1 MADETLRRYYDGLP
15 REGGFPARCHME
27 LPRRT
32 LSGAR
37 VVNVGCRRG
46 KGCYKLSELVGPTGR
61 VTGIDWRPSL
71 IDEARAGVSAA
82 LERSRMPHSNMTF
95 AVAYPER
102 LRSAVAPESADYVYL
117 NSSFALFADPLQALR
132 ECRAVLVPG
141 GSLLIEC
148 AVADSEGSAAARALI
163 VEVARHLGN
172 AVQAA
177 PSRAQLMG
185 WLAEAGFMAPVLRE
199 EHEVAA
205 DRGSVFDHR
214 VPTVPGDDAAYRLVA
229 LEARKPR

>member
-148 AVADSEGSAAARALI
+148 AVADSEGSAAARALV
-163 VEVARHLGN
+163 VEAARHLGN
-172 AVQAA
+172 AEIG
-177 PSRAQLMG
+177 RAH
-185 WLAEAGFMAPVLRE
+185 V
-199 EHEVAA
+199 
-205 DRGSVFDHR
+205 
-214 VPTVPGDDAAYRLVA
+214 
-229 LEARKPR
+229 

>member
-1 MADETLRRYYDGLP
+1 MADDALRRHYDGLP

-27 LPRRT
+27 LPRRM

-46 KGCYKLSELVGPTGR
+46 KGCYKLSELVGPTGH
-61 VTGIDWRPSL
+61 VTGIDWRPAF
-71 IDEARAGVSAA
+71 IDEARGGVSAA
-82 LERSRMPHSNMTF
+82 LERSRMPRSNMTF
-95 AVAYPER
+95 AVAYPEQ

-117 NSSFALFADPLQALR
+117 NSSLALFADPLRALR
-132 ECRAVLVPG
+132 ECWAVLAPAG
-141 GSLLIEC
+141 TLLLEC
-148 AVADSEGSAAARALI
+148 AVAEDASPSAARALT
-163 VEVARHLGN
+163 VEAARHLGN

-185 WLAEAGFMAPVLRE
+185 WLAEAGFMAPALRE

-214 VPTVPGDDAAYRLVA
+214 MPTVPDDDATYRLVA
-229 LEARKPR
+229 LEARRPR

>member
-1 MADETLRRYYDGLP
+1 MADDALRRHYDGLP

-61 VTGIDWRPSL
+61 VTGIDWRPPL

-82 LERSRMPHSNMTF
+82 LERSRMPRSNMTF
-95 AVAYPER
+95 AVAYPEQ

-117 NSSFALFADPLQALR
+117 NSSLALFADPLRALR
-132 ECRAVLVPG
+132 ECWAVLAPAG
-141 GSLLIEC
+141 TLLLEC
-148 AVADSEGSAAARALI
+148 AVAESEGPSAARALT
-163 VEVARHLGN
+163 VEAARHLGN

-214 VPTVPGDDAAYRLVA
+214 VPTVPGDDATYRLVA